1 MVDSR
6 TEVTTDAAT
15 DEATTDRDYRMVEG
29 RTVEASM
36 PPWSP
41 AQIIGLIVGIG
52 FAALGI
58 AAIARTGFH
67 TDHIYTPH
75 ADVWNLPHSPLLGL
89 IEIGFGVLMVIAS
102 VVPGGARGFMGFLGA
117 ISVGF
122 GIVVLVEQQPNRLN
136 DWLAVTHRSGWL
148 YLVVGVV
155 VLLSAILSPVFGGEL
170 RRRTVRRKQVVA

>member
-1 MVDSR
+1 
-6 TEVTTDAAT
+6 
-15 DEATTDRDYRMVEG
+15 
-29 RTVEASM
+29 
-36 PPWSP
+36 
-41 AQIIGLIVGIG
+41 
-52 FAALGI
+52 
-58 AAIARTGFH
+58 
-67 TDHIYTPH
+67 
-75 ADVWNLPHSPLLGL
+75 
-89 IEIGFGVLMVIAS
+89 MVIAS
-102 VVPGGARGFMGFLGA
+102 VVPGGLRGFMGFLGA